1 MLRISPRAT
10 NAGPICAISSVEPL
24 EVTMAGP
31 QTTERPTRGATTNS
45 DAAVPAIA
53 QLTPEVKASIRILI
67 ADDERTL
74 RESCASVLE
83 YEGYQVSLCSRGEE
97 ANDLLKRT
105 AFDIV
110 LLDLYMGEVQGMQ
123 LLRTCLDAHP
133 GTVAVMI
140 TGNPSIETSLEAL
153 RAGAWDYLPK
163 PFSATHLQILVG
175 RAAHAVMV
183 ARESRAMQA
192 AAPRERG
199 ASELVKV
206 LGTAPGFRSAVE
218 LAQRVATTDA
228 SVFITGESGCGKEL
242 IAQFIHHHS
251 RRSSRPLVAVNC
263 AALPEP
269 LLESEMF
276 GHVKGAFTG
285 AVRDKPGLLEA
296 ANGGTLLL
304 DELVEMPKPI
314 QAKLLRVIQDGVV
327 RRVGSETT
335 DAVVN
340 VRFIACTNRNPEDAV
355 DQQVLREDLYYRLRV
370 VPIHVPPL
378 RERPSDIPLLAE
390 YFLSRYWARHRGTTT
405 PLPRFSD
412 GAVRALRAR
421 PWKGNVREL
430 QNVVEHMVVL
440 LEAGAEIV
448 AEDIPALGDRPGD
461 RQGGRP
467 VEEVK
472 TWAPATVS
480 AEEPYYTVRDRMLA
494 EFELHYLTQLL
505 TQAGGNMSR
514 AARVAGVDRTTLYR
528 WMERLGL
535 DRRMLTGAEP
545 PPPTGNGNG
554 HGNSNDSEPRN

>member
-1 MLRISPRAT
+1 
-10 NAGPICAISSVEPL
+10 
-24 EVTMAGP
+24 MAGP
-31 QTTERPTRGATTNS
+31 QPTERLSRDTTTRANP
-45 DAAVPAIA
+45 DAPIPAIA
-53 QLTPEVKASIRILI
+53 QLTPEVKASMHVLI
-67 ADDERTL
+67 VDDERTL
-74 RESCASVLE
+74 RESCASVLQ
-83 YEGYQVSLCSRGEE
+83 YEGYQVRLCSRGEE
-97 ANDLLKRT
+97 ANDLLKR
-105 AFDIV
+105 AQFDVV
-110 LLDLYMGEVQGMQ
+110 LLDLYMSDVPGMR

-133 GTVAVMI
+133 GTIVVMI

-183 ARESRAMQA
+183 ARESRALQA
-192 AAPRERG
+192 SSARG
-199 ASELVKV
+199 GGTDLVKV
-206 LGTAPGFRSAVE
+206 LGTAPGFRRAVE

-251 RRSSRPLVAVNC
+251 RRSSRPLIAVNC

-304 DELVEMPKPI
+304 DELVEMPKSI

-327 RRVGSETT
+327 RRVGNENT

-390 YFLSRYWARHRGTTT
+390 FFLSRYWARHRGTTT
-405 PLPRFSD
+405 PLPRFSEA
-412 GAVRALRAR
+412 AVRALRAR
-421 PWKGNVREL
+421 PWRGNVREL

-440 LEAGAEIV
+440 LDAGAEIMP
-448 AEDIPALGDRPGD
+448 EDIPALGDRQGAGD
-461 RQGGRP
+461 RPLERP
-467 VEEVK
+467 VEALK

-480 AEEPYYTVRDRMLA
+480 TEEPYYKVRDRLLA
-494 EFELHYLTQLL
+494 E
-505 TQAGGNMSR
+505 
-514 AARVAGVDRTTLYR
+514 
-528 WMERLGL
+528 
-535 DRRMLTGAEP
+535 
-545 PPPTGNGNG
+545 
-554 HGNSNDSEPRN
+554 